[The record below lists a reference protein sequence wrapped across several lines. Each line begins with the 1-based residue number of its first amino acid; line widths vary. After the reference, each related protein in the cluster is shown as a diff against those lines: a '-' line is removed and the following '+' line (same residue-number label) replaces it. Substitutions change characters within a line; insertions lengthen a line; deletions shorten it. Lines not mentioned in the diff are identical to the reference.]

1 MAGRAFRPN
10 RANIAGFLRSPE
22 TRALIERKTRA
33 AEAAASAAARSD
45 GAAGQFRTDVEAGD
59 ARARGAVIGDYSTSD
74 PEVSRRAL
82 LRGLDAARGAE

>member
-1 MAGRAFRPN
+1 MARPSFRPN